1 MSGNRYSNSKCS
13 GLVCVKCD
21 GRANLEDKRLYDTT
35 RTWDDDVFAED
46 VDMAATNDRRRE
58 DTRRDVNM
66 TALI

>member
-1 MSGNRYSNSKCS
+1 M
-13 GLVCVKCD
+13 KCD

-35 RTWDDDVFAED
+35 RTWDEDVFAED

-66 TALI
+66 TALIY